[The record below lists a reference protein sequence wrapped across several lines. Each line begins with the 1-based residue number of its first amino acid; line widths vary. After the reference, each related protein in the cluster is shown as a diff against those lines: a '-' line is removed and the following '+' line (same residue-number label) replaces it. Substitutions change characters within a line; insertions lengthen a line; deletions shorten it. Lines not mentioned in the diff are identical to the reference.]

1 MIGSSTAGPFFEVVF
16 ALLVTELAIIGM
28 LCVPVPGGLLRP
40 VVRWVSTS
48 SLLASLAKPLIYFGT
63 LVGLSFLFTTREM
76 LKLQEE
82 YHEAK
87 AGDLAQKLQHESR
100 MFRAQR
106 NFYLTGF
113 CLVLLI
119 VIGRIYKLLKQVN
132 KLEATSEA
140 LRKQA
145 EGAAAAY
152 KAMSAE
158 VDEAKLSAKA
168 AKAAASNAECATT
181 ACNHH
186 LG

>member
-1 MIGSSTAGPFFEVVF
+1 M
-16 ALLVTELAIIGM
+16 
-28 LCVPVPGGLLRP
+28 
-40 VVRWVSTS
+40 
-48 SLLASLAKPLIYFGT
+48 LAKPLLYFSV
-63 LVGLSFLFTTREM
+63 LVVLSFLFTTREM
-76 LKLQEE
+76 LKLQDY
-82 YHEAK
+82 YHSETF
-87 AGDLAQKLQHESR
+87 GDLAEKLQHEAQ

-168 AKAAASNAECATT
+168 AKAAGTPKVCPAPEPGPEPEPEPDPEPGPTLTLTRTPNPDPNLNPKTKPKPKPKP
-181 ACNHH
+181 
-186 LG
+186 

>member
-1 MIGSSTAGPFFEVVF
+1 
-16 ALLVTELAIIGM
+16 
-28 LCVPVPGGLLRP
+28 
-40 VVRWVSTS
+40 
-48 SLLASLAKPLIYFGT
+48 
-63 LVGLSFLFTTREM
+63 
-76 LKLQEE
+76 
-82 YHEAK
+82 
-87 AGDLAQKLQHESR
+87 

-168 AKAAASNAECATT
+168 AKAAGTPKVCPAPEPGPEPEPEPDPEPDPDSDPDPNPEP
-181 ACNHH
+181 
-186 LG
+186 